1 MAPSLEEGLDL
12 TCTEGPHSC
21 ANKGPAQP
29 LNGCFYTSHSLS
41 PLAAQHALWN
51 AEWEVEEETTRRC
64 LRERPKGL
72 GPRDHMEAPKQR
84 EAEAWLPPNT
94 NSAPPALGTVRR
106 SLLNLP
112 VINLDRVRAAKA
124 LVDKAVK
131 LRKVFSVQGPYP
143 VVRAAL
149 RARGWVEHC
158 MPCPGPPRR
167 RRRGNEEGDGNDVDD
182 SDDDDDDDDDS
193 PEEAEREDDPDN
205 MYDLMS
211 RMVRNEMTYFYWTTR
226 RDAIDNRSL
235 RKEQMTNHFAKA
247 GTFTTK
253 VGLCVNLRS
262 LQWYAAADP
271 DTFFPRCYRLGAED
285 EKHAF
290 IDHAGGLSVTYIT
303 SSICKGE
310 DFRRTACTSLL
321 KYVVERVVE
330 EGEESE
336 GATDQSPQGRR
347 KSCKRRAATLVSS
360 RIIQSALRVCQQ
372 FMESLEHSDIDV
384 AMETS
389 PTLTEQ
395 EWAEF
400 IHDYY
405 RVVHDGVEIEAC
417 ALYADSCQSMLRRLR
432 EVSPQLDT
440 DGIHNIWIIKPGAK
454 SRGRGIVC
462 VKHLDEIL
470 GLVDSDPVLIKDSK
484 WVVQKYLERP
494 LLVHG
499 TKFDLRQWF
508 LVTDWNPLTI
518 WFYNKC
524 YLRFSTQPYSLETL
538 DSSVHLC
545 NNSIQKHFRPSQ
557 LRHSELP
564 EDNMWSCDQF
574 RAFLGRQ
581 GRAAEWD
588 GVVVPGMQQAVVH
601 ALQTAQ
607 DLVEWRRGSFELYGA
622 DFMLGQDL
630 RPWLIEINASPTM
643 APSTGVTA
651 RLCAAVQED
660 TLRVVLDRRLE
671 RNAHTGGFKLIYK
684 QAAVEVPQYV
694 GVNLLVEGAPLR
706 RPRPPPQ
713 RNTIPVDPTPVSLP
727 RTDQTGL
734 QNILQKYR
742 PPGREK
748 QVVEEKRGSAQFSKR
763 WRKGVVRQFTFSSL
777 RVPPT
782 DIPERPILTCEPRKP
797 QRVGLGLTVVGSTSR
812 SLDSPWGRSFPCGQ
826 TTRPRNARLLPI
838 PDTSSCVH
846 SGPILPLE
854 VISLQRGP
862 LGVCHSLDPAP
873 LVSHAGFQ
881 LNRLS
886 HLRRQV
892 RANQVGPAGLKPP
905 S

>member
-1 MAPSLEEGLDL
+1 
-12 TCTEGPHSC
+12 
-21 ANKGPAQP
+21 
-29 LNGCFYTSHSLS
+29 
-41 PLAAQHALWN
+41 
-51 AEWEVEEETTRRC
+51 
-64 LRERPKGL
+64 
-72 GPRDHMEAPKQR
+72 MEAPKQR
-84 EAEAWLPPNT
+84 ELVPEAQCQEEEVSSEVWQPPST
-94 NSAPPALGTVRR
+94 NSAPSAEGRVRR
-106 SLLNLP
+106 SQLNLP
-112 VINLDRVRAAKA
+112 VINLDRLRAVKA

-131 LRKVFSVQGPYP
+131 LRKVFSIHGPYP

-149 RARGWVEHC
+149 RARGWVEHR
-158 MPCPGPPRR
+158 MPRPGLLRR
-167 RRRGNEEGDGNDVDD
+167 RRRGDEEGDRNDVDA

-193 PEEAEREDDPDN
+193 PEEVEKEDDPDN

-226 RDAIDNRSL
+226 RDTIDNRTL

-271 DTFFPRCYRLGAED
+271 DSFFPRCYRLGAED

-290 IDHAGGLSVTYIT
+290 I
-303 SSICKGE
+303 E

-321 KYVVERVVE
+321 QCVVERIVG
-330 EGEESE
+330 EGQEFGETT
-336 GATDQSPQGRR
+336 GLSPQGQKR
-347 KSCKRRAATLVSS
+347 SCKRRAATLVSS
-360 RIIQSALRVCQQ
+360 TVIQRALRVCQA
-372 FMESLEHSDIDV
+372 FMDSLDHSDIDV

-395 EWAEF
+395 EWGEF
-400 IHDYY
+400 IHNYY
-405 RVVHDGVEIEAC
+405 RVVHDGVEIEAS
-417 ALYADSCQSMLRRLR
+417 ALYADSCQAMLKRLW

-454 SRGRGIVC
+454 SRGRGIMC

-470 GLVDSDPVLIKDSK
+470 RLVDSDPVLIKDSK

-494 LLVHG
+494 LLIHG
-499 TKFDLRQWF
+499 TKFDIRQWF

-545 NNSIQKHFRPSQ
+545 NNSIQKHFRPSP
-557 LRHSELP
+557 LRNPELP

-574 RAFLGRQ
+574 RVFLGKQ
-581 GRAAEWD
+581 GREAEWE
-588 GVVVPGMQQAVVH
+588 GVVVPGMQQAVMY

-622 DFMLGQDL
+622 DFMLGRDL

-643 APSTGVTA
+643 SPSTVVTA

-660 TLRVVLDRRLE
+660 TLRVVLDRRLD
-671 RNAHTGGFKLIYK
+671 RNADTGGFKLIYK
-684 QAAVEVPQYV
+684 QAPVEVPQYV

-713 RNTIPVDPTPVSLP
+713 RNPVPFNPAPIILP
-727 RTDQTGL
+727 RAVKSCP
-734 QNILQKYR
+734 QNFLPKHR
-742 PPGREK
+742 PPGRENK
-748 QVVEEKRGSAQFSKR
+748 MVAEKKGSPKSPRR
-763 WRKGVVRQFTFSSL
+763 WRKGMVRQFTFSNLS
-777 RVPPT
+777 VPPVNVLECPT
-782 DIPERPILTCEPRKP
+782 LTSESKKV
-797 QRVGLGLTVVGSTSR
+797 QRVRLSLTTIEGVSR
-812 SLDSPWGRSFPCGQ
+812 SQDSPWNRSFPCGH
-826 TTRPRNARLLPI
+826 TPRPRNVRLLPL
-838 PDTSSCVH
+838 PDHSSNVH
-846 SGPILPLE
+846 SGPVLPLE
-854 VISLQRGP
+854 VISLQHGL
-862 LGVCHSLDPAP
+862 LGAGQSFDPAP
-873 LVSHAGFQ
+873 LVSHPGLQ
-881 LNRLS
+881 LHPLCHVRK
-886 HLRRQV
+886 QV
-892 RANQVGPAGLKPP
+892 RANQEGCAGVKQ
-905 S
+905 SS